1 MSVTTVS
8 GETYADVAACIGA
21 PSFVVPWLS
30 RFYEPEDIR
39 LLAAFAGGSG
49 IGAFSPQVVTRAV
62 RRAVL
67 DYGPDGSFVPAS
79 FHKRYEIWA
88 LFEGYT
94 DVPPDVRR
102 ALNEW
107 ELDDYLLEV
116 GPGIEKLAKAGPES
130 SDQSDYTFLL
140 LEEAEEMLR
149 SLSRVYLWPCNCRA
163 MWGNCSHSHSVCLR
177 FENDRDIG
185 WELTP
190 ERAVKILHQADSEGL
205 MHTAYTNSRHGHHGI
220 CNCCADCCFPIL
232 AGERLGA
239 AELWPVRRH
248 VAAVDP
254 QQCRGCRDCLSR
266 CPFGA
271 LTMLKGID
279 RTPRLDASACRGCAL
294 CSTGCPHGAITMLPL
309 TPPASSQDAR

>member
-1 MSVTTVS
+1 MSVTTRD
-8 GETYADVAACIGA
+8 EKAYAEVARCVDA
-21 PSFVVPWLS
+21 PSFILPWLD
-30 RFYEPEDIR
+30 RFYEPDDIR
-39 LLAAFAGGSG
+39 LVVELAGGSG
-49 IGAFSPQVVTRAV
+49 TSSFSAQVVTRAV

-67 DYGPDGSFVPAS
+67 NYGPDGGYVPAS

-94 DVPPDVRR
+94 DMPPETRR
-102 ALNEW
+102 ALNDW

-116 GPGIEKLAKAGPES
+116 GPGIESLAKAGPEN

-149 SLSRVYLWPCNCRA
+149 SRPRIYLWPCNCRA

-190 ERAVKILHQADSEGL
+190 ERAVRILHQADSAGL

-239 AELWPVRRH
+239 AELWPVRRYR
-248 VAAVDP
+248 AAVDAEA
-254 QQCRGCRDCLSR
+254 CRGCRDCLSR

-271 LTMLKGID
+271 LTMRKGID
-279 RTPRLDASACRGCAL
+279 RAPQLDAHACRGCGL
-294 CSTGCPHGAITMLPL
+294 CSTECPQNAIEMQPL
-309 TPPASSQDAR
+309 TRPGVNQSTR

>member
-1 MSVTTVS
+1 MSVTTMS
-8 GETYADVAACIGA
+8 EEAYADVAACVDA
-21 PSFVVPWLS
+21 PSFIVPWLS

-39 LLAAFAGGSG
+39 LIATVAGDSG
-49 IGAFSPQVVTRAV
+49 ISSFSAQAVARAI

-67 DYGPDGSFVPAS
+67 DYAPNGGYLPAS

-94 DVPPDVRR
+94 GIPSDVRR

-116 GPGIEKLAKAGPES
+116 GPGIQNLAKGGPEN

-149 SLSRVYLWPCNCRA
+149 SLPRVYLWPCNCRA

-190 ERAVKILHQADSEGL
+190 ERAVEILRQADSEGL

-232 AGERLGA
+232 AGKRLGA

-248 VAAVDP
+248 RAAVDP
-254 QQCRGCRDCLSR
+254 EACRGCRDCLSR

-271 LTMLKGID
+271 LTMRKGVD
-279 RTPRLDASACRGCAL
+279 RTPQLDAHACRGCGL
-294 CSTGCPHGAITMLPL
+294 CSTGCPQNAIEMQPLPRPGL
-309 TPPASSQDAR
+309 SLSTG